1 MRLPLI
7 DIVTQATSLD
17 KISVT
22 SNTKRV
28 VLQSQLG
35 APTQDTNVLTLHR
48 TETGLEL
55 HALLDTEE
63 AIEAKLADNDSG
75 YEQARN
81 IIAWWAGFV
90 RHYAKAHEIL
100 HKLGEAISAATHNDD
115 EAHEG
120 TATVTAID
128 TKQYGLDAVW
138 NELPEYTCY
147 NDQHA
152 TKMYGIVQPS
162 NPMLRW
168 IIMYDTTSLYIPCV
182 IQSVH
187 GEKTY
192 ANVYHVSDIINA
204 FDRTFTQLL
213 SERSIEEKMP
223 TTAQAT
229 TQTSTPYSERRE
241 EILAKRNA
249 EFQQRLDEAM
259 AKHDPTAQTQ
269 NAQNAQSHN
278 EAPQT
283 QNDDRD
289 PNIDYVSDNRG
300 THKVKVR
307 FKPIQAG
314 KEGSETKQVFDTM
327 LQYM

>member
-35 APTQDTNVLTLHR
+35 APAQDTNVLTLHR
-48 TETGLEL
+48 TATGLEL
-55 HALLDTEE
+55 HALLDTED
-63 AIEAKLADNDSG
+63 AIEAKLADNDTG

-81 IIAWWAGFV
+81 IIVWWAGYI

-100 HKLGEAISAATHNDD
+100 HKLGEAISAATHRDDVENDS
-115 EAHEG
+115 AV
-120 TATVTAID
+120 TVTAIN
-128 TKQYGLDAVW
+128 TKQYGLDAIW

-147 NDQHA
+147 NDQHT

-162 NPMLRW
+162 EPMLRW
-168 IIMYDTTSLYIPCV
+168 IIMYDATSLYIPCV
-182 IQSVH
+182 IQSMH

-213 SERSIEEKMP
+213 STRSIEEKMP

-229 TQTSTPYSERRE
+229 TQAPTAPYSEQRE
-241 EILAKRNA
+241 AILAERNA
-249 EFQQRLDEAM
+249 EFQRRLNEAM
-259 AKHDPTAQTQ
+259 AKHDPRVQVR
-269 NAQNAQSHN
+269 QSHN
-278 EAPQT
+278 EKLQEN
-283 QNDDRD
+283 NDGRD

>member
-55 HALLDTEE
+55 HALLDTED

-81 IIAWWAGFV
+81 IIAWWAGYI

-128 TKQYGLDAVW
+128 TKQHGLDAVW

-162 NPMLRW
+162 EPMLRW
-168 IIMYDTTSLYIPCV
+168 IIMYDATSLYIPCV
-182 IQSVH
+182 IQSMH

-213 SERSIEEKMP
+213 STRSIEEKMP

-229 TQTSTPYSERRE
+229 TQAPATPYSEQRE
-241 EILAKRNA
+241 AILAERNA

-259 AKHDPTAQTQ
+259 KKHDPRTQ
-269 NAQNAQSHN
+269 SQND
-278 EAPQT
+278 APQA

-314 KEGSETKQVFDTM
+314 ENGSETKRVFDTM
-327 LQYM
+327 LQYT